1 MERRA
6 VKVSDVRLGFLTVLG
21 LAALFFIAEL
31 GQDTFTSESEDQ
43 TYGSFLLQDL
53 PHYQL
58 TEQDLPHYRLA
69 QTESLYQAPWLDGFL
84 LLSP

>member
-53 PHYQL
+53 PHYQ
-58 TEQDLPHYRLA
+58 HYRLA